1 MDIIKFIDGML
12 PWLKKEVNSL
22 LSPLENRLSTLEKRE
37 ALPGKDGANGRDGV
51 DGKDVDIEFIKTA
64 IFLEVAKLPLAKDG
78 KDGIDGKDGK
88 DADPEYIKSVIAEEI
103 SKVPAA
109 KDGKDADIDQV
120 KALVAEEVA
129 KIPAPKDGKDADIS
143 EIKAIIQA
151 EVAAIP
157 KATDGKDADLE
168 QIEKLV
174 ADAVAKIPTP
184 QNGEPGPQGIQGVEG
199 KSFTADEAKIILKEL
214 HESESARWALDFER
228 RANDLIQ
235 RTIDRIEKPKDGRDG
250 MDGLGFED
258 LRVEHDGRRTATL
271 IFEKDGQRKEFTLNI
286 PAIIDIGFW
295 KEGVVAEAG
304 DGVTHGG
311 SFWIAQ
317 KDTESKPEQGNPDWR
332 LAVRKGRDARQAKLD
347 K

>member
-22 LSPLENRLSTLEKRE
+22 LSPMESRLSTLEKRE
-37 ALPGKDGANGRDGV
+37 ILHGKDGADGRDGV
-51 DGKDVDIEFIKTA
+51 DGKDVDESRVQALVDATVLSA
-64 IFLEVAKLPLAKDG
+64 MLAAGAPKDG
-78 KDGIDGKDGK
+78 KDG
-88 DADPEYIKSVIAEEI
+88 A
-103 SKVPAA
+103 
-109 KDGKDADIDQV
+109 
-120 KALVAEEVA
+120 
-129 KIPAPKDGKDADIS
+129 DGKDADIS
-143 EIKAIIQA
+143 EIKAIIRA

-157 KATDGKDADLE
+157 KATDGKDTDLE

-174 ADAVAKIPTP
+174 ADAVAKIPSP
-184 QNGEPGPQGIQGVEG
+184 KNGEPGPQGIQGVEG

-258 LRVEHDGRRTATL
+258 FRVEHDGRRTATL
-271 IFEKDGQRKEFTLNI
+271 IFKKGGQRKEFTLNI

-332 LAVRKGRDARQAKLD
+332 LAVRKGRDTRQAKLD